1 MSEPVAPGARP
12 GRLSGKVCAITG
24 ATGIAEATAHRFAR
38 EGAALFVVSNSAA
51 DCEAL
56 GDALGSDVPYLWAE
70 ADLSDE
76 VSAAAAFDRCR
87 AHYDR
92 LDALLAAAGGSGRR
106 LGDGPLHSTGL
117 VAWNDTLAL
126 NLSTAFLSSREATR
140 IMVDQHPS
148 GGSVVYVSSV
158 AATHPVA
165 GTFNTIAYAAAKG
178 AINAMVVNGACHYGA
193 DGIRFN
199 AIAPAL
205 TITPMST
212 RAASDPETLE
222 VVKARMP
229 MSGGGP
235 LSADDHA
242 DAAVFLCCDES
253 KQITGQVLRVDGG
266 WGVN

>member
-1 MSEPVAPGARP
+1 MSEGPGERA
-12 GRLSGKVCAITG
+12 GRLRGKVCAITG

-38 EGAALFVVSNSAA
+38 EGASLFVVSNSAT

-56 GDALGSDVPYLWAE
+56 GAALGADVPYAWAE

-76 VSAAAAFDRCR
+76 ASATAAF
-87 AHYDR
+87 AHCLQRYDR

-106 LGDGPLHSTGL
+106 FGDGPLHVTAL
-117 VAWNDTLAL
+117 DAWNDTLAL
-126 NLSTAFLSSREATR
+126 NLSTAFLSSREALK
-140 IMVDQHPS
+140 IMLDQHPS
-148 GGSVVYVSSV
+148 GGSIVYVSSV

-193 DGIRFN
+193 DGVRFN

-229 MSGGGP
+229 ISGGGP

-242 DAAVFLCCDES
+242 NAAVFLCSDES
-253 KQITGQVLRVDGG
+253 SQVTGQVLRVDGG